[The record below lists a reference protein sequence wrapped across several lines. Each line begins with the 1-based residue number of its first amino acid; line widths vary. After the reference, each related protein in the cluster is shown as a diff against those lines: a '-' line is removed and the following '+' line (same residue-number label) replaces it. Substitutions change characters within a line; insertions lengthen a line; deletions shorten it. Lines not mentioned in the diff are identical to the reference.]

1 MPDIKG
7 IKDVINSKTIIGSAL
22 IISGVWLFSG
32 GVAQKF
38 AEHDYKKSA
47 KNIAKIINDAS
58 SVHSTANS
66 TNINNYN
73 NSDENIYE

>member
-1 MPDIKG
+1 MKNLNNI
-7 IKDVINSKTIIGSAL
+7 INSKTIIGSAL

-32 GVAQKF
+32 GVAQKM

-58 SVHSTANS
+58 SLHSTANS
-66 TNINNYN
+66 L
-73 NSDENIYE
+73 NSQNSNENIYE